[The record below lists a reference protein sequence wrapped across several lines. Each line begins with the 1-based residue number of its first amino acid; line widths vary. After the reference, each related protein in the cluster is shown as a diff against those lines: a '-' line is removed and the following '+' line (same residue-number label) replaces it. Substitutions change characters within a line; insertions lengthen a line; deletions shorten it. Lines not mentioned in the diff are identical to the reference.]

1 MTRVGTFTS
10 SQMYR
15 LCSFGR
21 GAKTVDN
28 VGAAFYTYI
37 EEVKWEEE
45 LGVSARKE
53 VSAKS
58 LEWGKLLEKYV
69 YFTKLGD
76 EYTAYGKNRLIHPN
90 YDRWTG
96 IPDFDKQGI
105 VSELKC
111 PYAIASGLITRLKS
125 YKEGIETFKKLKP
138 DDYLQLVSNSILSD
152 CKEVEAITYIPY
164 QKELMKIR
172 DFAREQLDE
181 EEKTNLFWLEYARDE
196 ELPHIANDSKVKD
209 LNKFTFEVP
218 KEDKEFLTKR
228 VEMALRHFA

>member
-1 MTRVGTFTS
+1 MFKRGNESTRKDKSTKQNRLMSRVAKFSS

-15 LCSFGR
+15 LCSFAR
-21 GAKTVDN
+21 GAKTLDN

-37 EEVKWEEE
+37 EEVKWEED

-76 EYTAYGKNRLIHPN
+76 EYTAYGKKRLVHPK
-90 YDRWTG
+90 YDIWTG

-111 PYAIASGLITRLKS
+111 PYAIASGFIPRLKS
-125 YKEGIETFKKLKP
+125 YKGGIETFKKLKP
-138 DDYLQLVSNSILSD
+138 EDYWQLVSNSILAD
-152 CKEVEAITYIPY
+152 CKEVEAMTYVPY
-164 QKELMKIR
+164 QKDLMEIR
-172 DFAREQLDE
+172 EFARNELDE
-181 EEKTNLFWLEYARDE
+181 E
-196 ELPHIANDSKVKD
+196 
-209 LNKFTFEVP
+209 
-218 KEDKEFLTKR
+218 
-228 VEMALRHFA
+228 